1 MARRCWT
8 CIGVL
13 GLWMIGAS
21 AAAWGQEQTPA
32 PTAKSSSGVND
43 KLVETLTLERLR
55 LEQQFQQ
62 TAVKIQS
69 LVKEI
74 RRVQELERQQLGATL
89 APTHPRMLRLQQA
102 QEKSERA
109 ILTLQELVEKMNAAQ
124 LQLAVFGGESV
135 PPQDAQKRIELAKQA
150 YQALLQQSAFGNEV
164 EMEALQRQA
173 QAQTQAEVMEER
185 MRKMEEYL
193 LKTNFAAVEKARQQA
208 EMKRAA
214 QVLSALEELAQK
226 QDANSQVQPG
236 GESPTGPPETSQDK
250 PESAPGPRRGPSN
263 PTDPLGLMQNQAPP
277 AMVRPL
283 YRPGP
288 QALSP
293 EQMEQ
298 MKELIMRMQQKPA
311 PRGDM
316 RPLGQGSAEQL
327 AKQQLQAQS
336 NTTPSAIDKRLE
348 QVEGRLERIEA
359 LLQRLVPESPPKQD

>member
-1 MARRCWT
+1 MARRFWT

-21 AAAWGQEQTPA
+21 AAAWGQESSPPT
-32 PTAKSSSGVND
+32 TAKSSPEVND
-43 KLVETLTLERLR
+43 NLVETLTVERLR

-69 LVKEI
+69 LVQEI
-74 RRVQELERQQLGATL
+74 HRVQRLEQLRLGATL
-89 APTHPRMLRLQQA
+89 VPTHPRMLSLQKA

-109 ILTLQELVEKMNAAQ
+109 VLTLQELVEKMNAAQ
-124 LQLAVFGGESV
+124 RALAELGAESAPLRDDQERLQ
-135 PPQDAQKRIELAKQA
+135 RIKGA
-150 YQALLQQSAFGNEV
+150 YQAAFGNEV

-173 QAQTQAEVMEER
+173 QAQPQAEVMEER

-193 LKTNFAAVEKARQQA
+193 LKTNFAAVDKARQQA

-226 QDANSQVQPG
+226 QDANSQVQSDA
-236 GESPTGPPETSQDK
+236 ESPTGPRETSQDK
-250 PESAPGPRRGPSN
+250 PESDPGPRRVPSN
-263 PTDPLGLMQNQAPP
+263 PADPLGLVPNQGPP

-293 EQMEQ
+293 EQIKQME
-298 MKELIMRMQQKPA
+298 ELLKAMQQKPA
-311 PRGDM
+311 PRGENRLPM
-316 RPLGQGSAEQL
+316 LGVAEQIEKL
-327 AKQQLQAQS
+327 EQRLQDQS
-336 NTTPSAIDKRLE
+336 NTTTAAIDKRME

-359 LLQRLVPESPPKQD
+359 LLQRLVPEPPPKQD

>member
-32 PTAKSSSGVND
+32 PTAKSSPGVND

-89 APTHPRMLRLQQA
+89 VPTHPRMLRLQQA

-124 LQLAVFGGESV
+124 LELASLGGESV
-135 PPQDAQKRIELAKQA
+135 PPRDDQERMQRIIGA
-150 YQALLQQSAFGNEV
+150 YQAAFGNEV
-164 EMEALQRQA
+164 EMEALQRQP
-173 QAQTQAEVMEER
+173 QAQPQAEVMEER

-208 EMKRAA
+208 EMKQAA
-214 QVLSALEELAQK
+214 EVVSRALEELAQK

-236 GESPTGPPETSQDK
+236 GESPTGPRETSQDK

-263 PTDPLGLMQNQAPP
+263 PTDPLGLMQNQGPP

-311 PRGDM
+311 PKGDM
-316 RPLGQGSAEQL
+316 RPLVQGSAEQL
-327 AKQQLQAQS
+327 EKQQLQAQS